1 MQHKFLLL
9 CLIGGVAY
17 FLIEQVSNAM
27 LHDNNAII
35 RFLGYIV
42 AFVTAIFVLVFIL
55 YHFFDINL
63 LAFL

>member
-35 RFLGYIV
+35 RFLGYKDSHCNGYLCIG
-42 AFVTAIFVLVFIL
+42 FYFIS
-55 YHFFDINL
+55 
-63 LAFL
+63 FL